1 MNKFITVLIL
11 VLLSGIFGACIAQQ
25 EGLSPDL
32 KAAALKDAAC
42 TTAARGQSVD
52 EQINDA
58 KSGNEQS
65 ANAKSVDPKGNDS
78 TLEALPI
85 RTGGREVGTIVEV
98 QGACHCRNGNCDALV
113 YLRNGEGYRLALH
126 EKYASLHPMK
136 IVKQG
141 MPSLTGQ
148 FEISA
153 LKMETTVYDW
163 DGKSYK
169 ASLCATVIRGKRVP
183 SITRHPCRAPA
194 Q

>member
-1 MNKFITVLIL
+1 MKLTALLAFIFI
-11 VLLSGIFGACIAQQ
+11 SGLMVAGVAQQ
-25 EGLSPDL
+25 DSLSPDL

-42 TTAARGQSVD
+42 AAGG
-52 EQINDA
+52 DA
-58 KSGNEQS
+58 SPG
-65 ANAKSVDPKGNDS
+65 DP

-85 RTGGREVGTIVEV
+85 RSGGRDVGTIVEV
-98 QGACHCRNGNCDALV
+98 QGACHCQGTNCDALV
-113 YLRNGEGYRLALH
+113 YLRNGEGYKLALH

-148 FEISA
+148 FEIGS

-163 DGKSYK
+163 DGKTYK
-169 ASLCATVIRGKRVP
+169 PSLCATVTRGKKVP
-183 SITRHPCRAPA
+183 SITRHPCKALS

>member
-11 VLLSGIFGACIAQQ
+11 VLVSGIFGICAAQQ
-25 EGLSPDL
+25 DSLSPDL

-42 TTAARGQSVD
+42 ARAADVQNADAQSDDANRNAQSVD
-52 EQINDA
+52 T
-58 KSGNEQS
+58 
-65 ANAKSVDPKGNDS
+65 KSVDSKTNDS
-78 TLEALPI
+78 TLEAQSI
-85 RTGGREVGTIVEV
+85 RSSGREVGTIVEV
-98 QGACHCRNGNCDALV
+98 LGACHCQNGNCDALV

-148 FEISA
+148 FEIST

-169 ASLCATVIRGKRVP
+169 PSLCATVIKGKRVP
-183 SITRHPCRAPA
+183 SITRHPCKLPA
-194 Q
+194 R

>member
-1 MNKFITVLIL
+1 MNKFVTVLIL
-11 VLLSGIFGACIAQQ
+11 VLLSGIFESCIAQQ

-42 TTAARGQSVD
+42 TTAGQGQSVD
-52 EQINDA
+52 AGSVDA
-58 KSGNEQS
+58 KGVD
-65 ANAKSVDPKGNDS
+65 AKSVDPKGNDS

-85 RTGGREVGTIVEV
+85 RTGGREIGTIVEV

-141 MPSLTGQ
+141 MPSLSGQ

-169 ASLCATVIRGKRVP
+169 PSLCATVIKGKRVP

>member
-1 MNKFITVLIL
+1 MNKLITVLIL
-11 VLLSGIFGACIAQQ
+11 VLLGGIFVVCVAQQ
-25 EGLSPDL
+25 EEPPPDL

-42 TTAARGQSVD
+42 TKAVDAQSVD
-52 EQINDA
+52 AQSTDA
-58 KSGNEQS
+58 
-65 ANAKSVDPKGNDS
+65 

-85 RTGGREVGTIVEV
+85 RTSGREVGTIVEV
-98 QGACHCRNGNCDALV
+98 QGACHCQNGNCDALV

-148 FEISA
+148 FEVST

-169 ASLCATVIRGKRVP
+169 PSLCATVIKGKRVP
-183 SITRHPCRAPA
+183 SITRHPCKLPA
-194 Q
+194 H

>member
-1 MNKFITVLIL
+1 MKSIIL
-11 VLLSGIFGACIAQQ
+11 LMAAFLSGTVAIGVAQQ
-25 EGLSPDL
+25 DSLSPDL

-42 TTAARGQSVD
+42 TTAG
-52 EQINDA
+52 DA
-58 KSGNEQS
+58 S
-65 ANAKSVDPKGNDS
+65 AVNTNTSDP

-85 RTGGREVGTIVEV
+85 RSAGRDVGTIVEV
-98 QGACHCRNGNCDALV
+98 QGACHCQNTNCDALV
-113 YLRNGEGYRLALH
+113 YLRNGEGYKLALH

-148 FEISA
+148 FEINT

-163 DGKSYK
+163 DGKAYK
-169 ASLCATVIRGKRVP
+169 PSLCATVIKGKKVP
-183 SITRHPCRAPA
+183 SITRHPCKALS

>member
-1 MNKFITVLIL
+1 V
-11 VLLSGIFGACIAQQ
+11 AQP

-42 TTAARGQSVD
+42 TTAAGAQ
-52 EQINDA
+52 QADA
-58 KSGNEQS
+58 KSGDGQNAD
-65 ANAKSVDPKGNDS
+65 ANSDS
-78 TLEALPI
+78 TVEVLPI
-85 RTGGREVGTIVEV
+85 RSSGREVGSIVEV
-98 QGACHCRNGNCDALV
+98 QGACHCQNGNCDALV

-148 FEISA
+148 FEIST
-153 LKMETTVYDW
+153 LKMETTEYDW

-169 ASLCATVIRGKRVP
+169 PSLCATVIKGKRVP
-183 SITRHPCRAPA
+183 SITRHPCKPPA
-194 Q
+194 R